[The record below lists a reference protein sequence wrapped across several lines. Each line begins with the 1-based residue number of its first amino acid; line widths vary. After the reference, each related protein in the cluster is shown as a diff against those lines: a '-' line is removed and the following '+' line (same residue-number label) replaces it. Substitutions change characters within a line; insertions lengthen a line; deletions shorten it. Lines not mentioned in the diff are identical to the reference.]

1 MTGSGLRGA
10 GLAIPTGDFA
20 GEEGVAGEE
29 ERAGFTEADFE
40 GAIGFAEADLAGA
53 DLAEAGLVGAA
64 ALGAAVLMPEVLA
77 PEVLV
82 LAFAALALP
91 DPGTT
96 GF

>member
-1 MTGSGLRGA
+1 M
-10 GLAIPTGDFA
+10 AIPTGDFA
-20 GEEGVAGEE
+20 GEEGGAGEE

-40 GAIGFAEADLAGA
+40 GAIGFAEAGLAGA
-53 DLAEAGLVGAA
+53 GLAEAA

>member
-40 GAIGFAEADLAGA
+40 GAIGFAEAGLAEADLAGA

-64 ALGAAVLMPEVLA
+64 ALGAAVLA
-77 PEVLV
+77 PEVLG